1 MAIKVDQGR
10 MTTQDRILK
19 RTLDLFFSGIGL
31 TMTWWIILIA
41 AILARIDTGLNGFF
55 VQLRVGRDGRPF
67 KIIKIRTMKPSMETN
82 STVTTACD
90 SRITKLG
97 KFFRLTK
104 IDELPQ
110 LVNVLLGDMSF
121 VGPRPDVPGYAD
133 KLKGEDRIILS
144 VRPGITGPATLFYRN
159 EEELLASQ
167 PDPVLYNDT
176 VLFPH
181 KVKLN
186 KQYIENYSI
195 AQDLNYIWRTISGNS
210 LC

>member
-1 MAIKVDQGR
+1 MVIKVDQGR

-210 LC
+210 IC

>member
-1 MAIKVDQGR
+1 MVTTFNQDR
-10 MTTQDRILK
+10 MTAQDRILK
-19 RTLDLFFSGIGL
+19 RTFDLFFSGIGL
-31 TMTWWIILIA
+31 ILTWWIILIA
-41 AILARIDTGLNGFF
+41 AILSTIDTGLNGFF
-55 VQLRVGRDGRPF
+55 VQFRVGRNGRSF
-67 KIIKIRTMKPSMETN
+67 RIIKIRTMKPSSETD
-82 STVTTACD
+82 STITTASD

-97 KFFRLTK
+97 RFFRLTK

-144 VRPGITGPATLFYRN
+144 IRPGITGPATLLYRN
-159 EEELLASQ
+159 EEELLALQS
-167 PDPVLYNDT
+167 DPVVFNDT

-186 KQYIENYSI
+186 KQYIENYSL
-195 AQDLNYIWRTISGNS
+195 AQDLKYIWRTISGKS

>member
-1 MAIKVDQGR
+1 MVIKVDQGR

-31 TMTWWIILIA
+31 TMTWWVILIA

-90 SRITKLG
+90 NRITKLG

>member
-1 MAIKVDQGR
+1 MVIKVDQGR

-31 TMTWWIILIA
+31 TMTWWVILIA

-90 SRITKLG
+90 NRITKLG

-210 LC
+210 IC